1 MLHALS
7 KFTIVLATLLLF
19 VSAIATFYVAGIT
32 LLSSLLPDVRVPA
45 ELPPVPTDLLPA
57 TTAYAL
63 AAAGLLLLLVCGAGL
78 SSRRLFFSVGSITL
92 GLLTLAV
99 LAQGEWLRAYAEGQ
113 LGVALLNGDTPALSE
128 DAKSAVYG
136 AAALLLAAAAAALHL
151 ACVPPPPPDEERAGE
166 WRAYYRELGG
176 LNRANARAAL
186 VAVAAEAEDAGLLAV
201 GAPRSDAAVVVPG
214 ASALGAAKAAAA
226 SPAAMSEAELAA
238 KATATAARLRARER
252 DASGARNYAGAA
264 RIAKEAAGL
273 EARVKALEELQAKE
287 RDASASRDYH
297 GATKLQGERRLLLST
312 LASELA
318 RHR

>member
-1 MLHALS
+1 MLRALF
-7 KFTIVLATLLLF
+7 KLTVALATLLLF
-19 VSAIATFYVAGIT
+19 VSAIATFYVAGVT
-32 LLSSLLPDVRVPA
+32 LLSSLLPDVPVPA

-57 TTAYAL
+57 TTAYGL

-128 DAKSAVYG
+128 DAKSAVLG

-151 ACVPPPPPDEERAGE
+151 ACRRRRPTRSAPASGDATTASSAGST
-166 WRAYYRELGG
+166 
-176 LNRANARAAL
+176 ARTR
-186 VAVAAEAEDAGLLAV
+186 
-201 GAPRSDAAVVVPG
+201 APRSSRWRRRPRTP
-214 ASALGAAKAAAA
+214 AS
-226 SPAAMSEAELAA
+226 SPAARRAPTLPSWCPAPARSA
-238 KATATAARLRARER
+238 RRRRRRRRPRRCRRPSSRRRRRRPPARLRARER

-287 RDASASRDYH
+287 RGASASRDYH

>member
-7 KFTIVLATLLLF
+7 KLTVALATLLLF
-19 VSAIATFYVAGIT
+19 ASAIATFYVAST
-32 LLSSLLPDVRVPA
+32 
-45 ELPPVPTDLLPA
+45 VPTDVLPA
-57 TTAYAL
+57 TTAYGL
-63 AAAGLLLLLVCGAGL
+63 AAAGLVLLLVCGAGL

-113 LGVALLNGDTPALSE
+113 LGVALLNGDAPALSE
-128 DAKSAVYG
+128 DAKSAVLG

-166 WRAYYRELGG
+166 WRRYYRELGG

-186 VAVAAEAEDAGLLAV
+186 VAAAAEAEDAGLLDA

-238 KATATAARLRARER
+238 RRRRPPRGCAPER